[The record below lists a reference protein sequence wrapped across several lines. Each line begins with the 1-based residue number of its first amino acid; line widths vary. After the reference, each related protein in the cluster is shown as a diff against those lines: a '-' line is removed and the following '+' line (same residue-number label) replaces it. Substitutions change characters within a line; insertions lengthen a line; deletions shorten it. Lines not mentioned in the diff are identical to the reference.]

1 MHVCMRPDFGTRI
14 LSSPSHSYGGNQLSH
29 LYCCQ
34 NCSSNRLPSAFA
46 FHICS
51 FWHIT
56 SFKKT
61 KFSLLT
67 FFQRHHF
74 HHLHVPEHSA
84 DGIWQKKVFIQ
95 KYHFICKKCGSGLE
109 GRNRT
114 QSGQTPLSKI
124 LNLWNHHLVLE
135 SGVCTKCGCLW
146 CCKLNWK
153 LMAKNWD
160 FWSLLP
166 TRLQLEPPTYW
177 LKGSKVMRNLTRWEP
192 YRGRTHFKMITSSGA
207 I

>member
-1 MHVCMRPDFGTRI
+1 M
-14 LSSPSHSYGGNQLSH
+14 
-29 LYCCQ
+29 YCCQ

-95 KYHFICKKCGSGLE
+95 KYHFICKKCWSGLE

-114 QSGQTPLSKI
+114 QSGQTTLSKI
-124 LNLWNHHLVLE
+124 LNLWNH
-135 SGVCTKCGCLW
+135 
-146 CCKLNWK
+146 
-153 LMAKNWD
+153 
-160 FWSLLP
+160 
-166 TRLQLEPPTYW
+166 PPTPCIRKWRLHKMW
-177 LKGSKVMRNLTRWEP
+177 LLVVLQIKLKINGEKLGLQESVADPPPTQTPNILI
-192 YRGRTHFKMITSSGA
+192 KMIKSNEEFNQMRA
-207 I
+207 L